1 MKEFMGKTFQLSNP
15 TAYML
20 YEEYAKNM
28 PIIDYH
34 CHLVPKDIWEDRKF
48 KDLTEVWLV
57 DGHYG
62 DHYKWR
68 LMRAR
73 GASEDYITG
82 DRTNLE
88 KYLKFAETIPYAI
101 GNPIYHWVH
110 LELRKYFGITKTL
123 SSETALEIWEE
134 CNKKLET
141 LTARKMI
148 ELNKVEVL
156 CTTDDPID
164 SLEYHLKL
172 KNDASFK
179 TKVLPTFRPDK
190 AINVDKADFA
200 EYIEKLGSV
209 AGISIHSMDDLERA
223 LVKRMDFFYE
233 VGCRVTDHA
242 LDDLLYIP
250 TTINEANHT
259 LLKALNK
266 EELSVSEIA
275 KFKSYLLVFLGKE
288 YHKRGWAQQ
297 YHINT
302 IRNNSSRMMRI
313 LGADTGFDSINDC
326 NFAPSL
332 SKLLDTLD
340 STDQL
345 PKTVV
350 YSLNPKDNESLAT
363 ICNCFNKPGIKN
375 RIQYGSAWW
384 FNDQLDG
391 MRRQM
396 TALANMGMIANF
408 VGMLTD
414 SRSFLSYPRHD
425 YFRRLLCSYFGEL
438 IENGDYPANI
448 SFVGQI
454 VQDICYN
461 NAKEFFFKEEK

>member
-141 LTARKMI
+141 LTAR
-148 ELNKVEVL
+148 
-156 CTTDDPID
+156 
-164 SLEYHLKL
+164 
-172 KNDASFK
+172 SF
-179 TKVLPTFRPDK
+179 TKDE
-190 AINVDKADFA
+190 I
-200 EYIEKLGSV
+200 I
-209 AGISIHSMDDLERA
+209 
-223 LVKRMDFFYE
+223 
-233 VGCRVTDHA
+233 
-242 LDDLLYIP
+242 
-250 TTINEANHT
+250 
-259 LLKALNK
+259 
-266 EELSVSEIA
+266 LSE
-275 KFKSYLLVFLGKE
+275 
-288 YHKRGWAQQ
+288 
-297 YHINT
+297 
-302 IRNNSSRMMRI
+302 
-313 LGADTGFDSINDC
+313 
-326 NFAPSL
+326 
-332 SKLLDTLD
+332 
-340 STDQL
+340 
-345 PKTVV
+345 
-350 YSLNPKDNESLAT
+350 
-363 ICNCFNKPGIKN
+363 
-375 RIQYGSAWW
+375 
-384 FNDQLDG
+384 
-391 MRRQM
+391 
-396 TALANMGMIANF
+396 
-408 VGMLTD
+408 
-414 SRSFLSYPRHD
+414 
-425 YFRRLLCSYFGEL
+425 
-438 IENGDYPANI
+438 
-448 SFVGQI
+448 
-454 VQDICYN
+454 
-461 NAKEFFFKEEK
+461 